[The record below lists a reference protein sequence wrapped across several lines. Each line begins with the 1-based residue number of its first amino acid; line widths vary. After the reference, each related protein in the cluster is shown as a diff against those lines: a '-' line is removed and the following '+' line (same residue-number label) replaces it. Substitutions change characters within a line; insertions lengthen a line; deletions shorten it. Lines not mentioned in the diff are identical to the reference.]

1 MRIFSLVVAVLAL
14 AAGTAAAQSWQPPAE
29 SSRCPSKWGPQDERG
44 SGNHMRP
51 DTVMRA
57 ARLIQTGQVFEL
69 GHVLS
74 PTMPFFPGR
83 RFDLLTKRTNVNP
96 GLNHRGSNEE
106 IVFTELGQVGTQFD
120 GFSHQTIGDRLYNC
134 FSLAEI
140 SSRTG
145 FSKLGIE
152 HVGALMTRGVL
163 IDVAALKG
171 AEMLPDGYEI
181 TAEDLQ
187 QALQREK
194 LTLQP
199 GDAVII
205 NTGWGRLWEVDNARY
220 AKGVARDRRGRR
232 GVARASR
239 PDAGRLRQHGGRSQP
254 ESRHPAVAARSSDH
268 AGRQRDPHRRGVEA
282 RRGCCRARVRVRV
295 RRAAA
300 EDSRRDGL
308 DHRAD
313 RDSVNRIKERR

>member
-1 MRIFSLVVAVLAL
+1 MFSLVVAVLAL

-51 DTVMRA
+51 DTVLRA

-220 AKGVARDRRGRR
+220 AKGSPGIGVGAAEWLVRQDPMMVGSDNMAVEVNPNPDTQLSLPVHQIMLVVNGIHIVEALKLDEVAA
-232 GVARASR
+232 ARAYEF
-239 PDAGRLRQHGGRSQP
+239 AFVVQP
-254 ESRHPAVAARSSDH
+254 LKIQGATGSTIAPIAIR
-268 AGRQRDPHRRGVEA
+268 
-282 RRGCCRARVRVRV
+282 
-295 RRAAA
+295 
-300 EDSRRDGL
+300 
-308 DHRAD
+308 
-313 RDSVNRIKERR
+313 

>member
-187 QALQREK
+187 QALQRREA
-194 LTLQP
+194 
-199 GDAVII
+199 DAPA
-205 NTGWGRLWEVDNARY
+205 GRRGHHQYRLGEACGRWTT
-220 AKGVARDRRGRR
+220 RDTPRGRR
-232 GVARASR
+232 GSAWAPREWLVRQDPMLVGSDNMAVEVNPNPDTQLSLPVHQIMLVVNGIHIVEALKLDEVAAARAYEF
-239 PDAGRLRQHGGRSQP
+239 AFVVQP
-254 ESRHPAVAARSSDH
+254 LKIQGATGSTIAPIAIR
-268 AGRQRDPHRRGVEA
+268 
-282 RRGCCRARVRVRV
+282 
-295 RRAAA
+295 
-300 EDSRRDGL
+300 
-308 DHRAD
+308 
-313 RDSVNRIKERR
+313 

>member
-1 MRIFSLVVAVLAL
+1 MRVFCARRRGPGSGRGHGRRPVVAAARRIVAL
-14 AAGTAAAQSWQPPAE
+14 SIEVGALETSAAREITCARTP
-29 SSRCPSKWGPQDERG
+29 C
-44 SGNHMRP
+44 
-51 DTVMRA
+51 MRA

-83 RFDLLTKRTNVNP
+83 RFDLLTKRTIVNP

-220 AKGVARDRRGRR
+220 AKGRPGSAWAPPEWLVRQDPMLV
-232 GVARASR
+232 GV
-239 PDAGRLRQHGGRSQP
+239 RQHGASKSTRTPTPSCRCPFIRSCW
-254 ESRHPAVAARSSDH
+254 SST
-268 AGRQRDPHRRGVEA
+268 GSTS
-282 RRGCCRARVRVRV
+282 
-295 RRAAA
+295 
-300 EDSRRDGL
+300 SRR
-308 DHRAD
+308 
-313 RDSVNRIKERR
+313 